1 MKYIL
6 IVIFVII
13 LPFTTC
19 ATEIKDIQVCKR
31 IEGCRLFFKATT
43 PDAYCP
49 TCVKESI
56 IISPLAKP
64 KRVKRSASSS
74 SGKFSW
80 IRWMTT
86 DYIEQVLN

>member
-6 IVIFVII
+6 IVIFVLI
-13 LPFTTC
+13 LPFTSS
-19 ATEIKDIQVCKR
+19 ATEVKDIQVCKR

-49 TCVKESI
+49 TCVIESI

-64 KRVKRSASSS
+64 KRVYRSVSSS
-74 SGKFSW
+74 SEEFDIIKW
-80 IRWMTT
+80 ITK
-86 DYIEQVLN
+86 DCLKYIL

>member
-6 IVIFVII
+6 IVIFVLI
-13 LPFTTC
+13 LPFTAS

-31 IEGCRLFFKATT
+31 IEGCRLFFEATT

-49 TCVKESI
+49 TCVEETI

-64 KRVKRSASSS
+64 KRVNRSVSSS
-74 SGKFSW
+74 SDEFDIIKW
-80 IRWMTT
+80 ITK
-86 DYIEQVLN
+86 DCLKYIL

>member
-6 IVIFVII
+6 IVIFVLI
-13 LPFTTC
+13 LPFTAS

-43 PDAYCP
+43 HDAYCP

-64 KRVKRSASSS
+64 KRVNRSVSSS
-74 SGKFSW
+74 SDEFDIIKW
-80 IRWMTT
+80 ITK
-86 DYIEQVLN
+86 DCLKYIL